1 MIPLRQILRGLRP
14 MARPVRGR
22 SALSVLIGVVRIA
35 ASLGF
40 VWICKRLVDI
50 ATGVLDAPLR
60 THIFIMLGIMLVQ
73 LLCSV
78 SHAAWESYNTTRTGN
93 GLRRSTFSTVLRSSF
108 TGRETFR
115 SGDAVNRLEEDVRV
129 VTDLLCTRLPD
140 MAVTLIQLVAASVY
154 LLLMAPNLL
163 WVLLVLMGAAV
174 VGSRMFFRR
183 LRVLTDSIRRQ
194 DAEVQQLMQENL
206 QKRIVVLTLIG
217 TERVLTRLGI
227 LQQDLLDKT
236 VTRINYNALARAFMI
251 LGFLGGYAAAFIWGV
266 VGIRDGV
273 VTYGMM
279 TAFLQLVGQVQRP
292 IAELARQIPAF
303 IHATTSVERLM
314 ELQELEQEADTESV
328 RLSGAPGVRLTDVH
342 FHYPERPE
350 AVLDAFSYD
359 FAPGTLT
366 VIMGQTGSGKSTL
379 SRLVLGL
386 LKPESGAIEIYG
398 PEGAFP
404 AGPAVRGNFL
414 YVPQGN
420 SLLSGTIRENLLLA
434 RADASEEQIR
444 TALHTAVADFVWELP
459 DGLDTPC
466 GETGSGL
473 SEGQAQRVAIARA
486 LLREG
491 GVLILDESTSAL
503 DPGTEKQLLDNLYTK
518 YHGKKTILF
527 ISHRE
532 AVQEYAGHTVNIQP
546 L

>member
-22 SALSVLIGVVRIA
+22 SALSVLIGIVRIA

-78 SHAAWESYNTTRTGN
+78 SQAAWESYNITRTGN
-93 GLRRSTFSTVLRSSF
+93 ELRRSTFSTVLRSSF

-314 ELQELEQEADTESV
+314 ELQQLEQEADTESV

-386 LKPESGAIEIYG
+386 LKPESGSIDIYG

-466 GETGSGL
+466 GEAGSGL
-473 SEGQAQRVAIARA
+473 SEGQCQRIAIARA

-491 GVLILDESTSAL
+491 GALILDEATSAL
-503 DPGTEKQLLDNLYTK
+503 DTETEATLLDRLYGRF
-518 YHGKKTILF
+518 HGNKTLLF
-527 ISHRE
+527 ISHRD
-532 AVQEYAGHTVNIQP
+532 AISARADAILRV
-546 L
+546 

>member
-1 MIPLRQILRGLRP
+1 MIPLRQIIRGLRP

-22 SALSVLIGVVRIA
+22 AALSVFIGIVRIA

-50 ATGVLDAPLR
+50 ATGVTDAPLR
-60 THIFIMLGIMLVQ
+60 LHIGIMLGIMLLQ
-73 LLCSV
+73 LVCSV
-78 SHAAWESYNTTRTGN
+78 CASAWESYNIARTAN
-93 GLRRSTFSTVLRSSF
+93 ELRKETFGRVLRSNF
-108 TGRETFR
+108 TGREAYR
-115 SGDAVNRLEEDVRV
+115 SGDAVNRLEEDTRV
-129 VTDLLCTRLPD
+129 VTDLLCTRFPD
-140 MAVTLIQLVAASVY
+140 LIITLLQLVAASVY
-154 LLLMAPNLL
+154 LMLMAPNLL
-163 WVLLVLMGAAV
+163 WVLLILMGAAV
-174 VGSRMFFRR
+174 VGSRMFFRK
-183 LRVLTDSIRRQ
+183 LRALTERIRKQ

-227 LQQDLLDKT
+227 LQKDVLDQT

-292 IAELARQIPAF
+292 IANLALQVPAF
-303 IHATTSVERLM
+303 IHATASIERLM
-314 ELQELEQEADTESV
+314 DLQALEQEPEAAPVT
-328 RLSGAPGVRLTDVH
+328 LSGAPGIRLSDVN

-350 AVLDAFSYD
+350 AVLDAFNYD
-359 FAPGTLT
+359 FTPGTMT
-366 VIMGQTGSGKSTL
+366 VIMGPTGSGKSTL

-386 LKPESGAIEIYG
+386 LKPASGSIEVYG
-398 PEGAFP
+398 PEGTFP

-434 RADASEEQIR
+434 RAGASEEQLR
-444 TALHTAVADFVWELP
+444 TALHTAVADFVWDLP
-459 DGLDTPC
+459 EGLDTLC
-466 GETGSGL
+466 GEAGSGL
-473 SEGQAQRVAIARA
+473 SEGQCQRIAIARA

-491 GVLILDESTSAL
+491 GALILDEATSAL
-503 DPGTEKQLLDNLYTK
+503 DTETEATLLDRLYGRF
-518 YHGKKTILF
+518 HGNKTLLF
-527 ISHRE
+527 ISHRD
-532 AVQEYAGHTVNIQP
+532 AISARADAILRV
-546 L
+546 

>member
-22 SALSVLIGVVRIA
+22 SALSVLIGIVRIA

-78 SHAAWESYNTTRTGN
+78 CQAAWESYNITRTGN
-93 GLRRSTFSTVLRSSF
+93 ELRRSTFSTVLRSSF

-129 VTDLLCTRLPD
+129 VTDLLCTRIPD

-328 RLSGAPGVRLTDVH
+328 RLSGAPGIRLTDVH

-404 AGPAVRGNFL
+404 AGPSVRGNFL

-466 GETGSGL
+466 GEAGSGL
-473 SEGQAQRVAIARA
+473 SEGQCQRIAIARA

-491 GVLILDESTSAL
+491 GALILDEATSAL
-503 DPGTEKQLLDNLYTK
+503 DTETEATLLDRLYGRF
-518 YHGKKTILF
+518 HGNKTLLF
-527 ISHRE
+527 ISHRD
-532 AVQEYAGHTVNIQP
+532 AISARADAILRV
-546 L
+546 

>member
-22 SALSVLIGVVRIA
+22 SALSVLIGIVRIA
-35 ASLGF
+35 AALGF

-227 LQQDLLDKT
+227 LPQDLLDKT

-251 LGFLGGYAAAFIWGV
+251 LGFLGGYAAAFIWVV

-314 ELQELEQEADTESV
+314 ELQELEQEADTESI
-328 RLSGAPGVRLTDVH
+328 RLSGAPGIRLTDVH

-350 AVLDAFSYD
+350 AVLDAFNYD

-466 GETGSGL
+466 GEAGSGL
-473 SEGQAQRVAIARA
+473 SEGQCQRIAIARA

-491 GVLILDESTSAL
+491 GALILDEATSAL
-503 DPGTEKQLLDNLYTK
+503 DTETEATLLDRLYGRF
-518 YHGKKTILF
+518 HGNKTLLF
-527 ISHRE
+527 ISHRD
-532 AVQEYAGHTVNIQP
+532 AISARADAILRV
-546 L
+546 